1 MRDHF
6 ARQTTMTSAA
16 ARLERGE
23 AGEAAAVSR
32 ASTDQPAAPAI
43 DGEMLPG
50 IDAVGE
56 VLFSPEMLGDALAAS
71 IKRASAIET
80 DKAKEITVRRRSGAR
95 RERCARG
102 SADHP

>member
-1 MRDHF
+1 MFIDRR
-6 ARQTTMTSAA
+6 ARR
-16 ARLERGE
+16 RLCSQAISDIRGGCDLAE
-23 AGEAAAVSR
+23 QVP
-32 ASTDQPAAPAI
+32 TDQPAAPAI

-102 SADHP
+102 SGDHP